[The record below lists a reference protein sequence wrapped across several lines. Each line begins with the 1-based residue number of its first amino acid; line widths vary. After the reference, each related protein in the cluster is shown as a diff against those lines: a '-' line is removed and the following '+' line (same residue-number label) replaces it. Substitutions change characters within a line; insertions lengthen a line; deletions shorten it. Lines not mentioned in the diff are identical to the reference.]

1 MSSTRSRT
9 VSKCS
14 ELSWL
19 PRHVSRYPEYHD
31 SNPNLP
37 CSEASTSSRVPSPR
51 LARAGYWASYKLINC
66 SESQLGQLAT
76 NQHQL
81 GHDQQQL
88 GHNQHQ
94 LGHTEL
100 GTAGRSSQL
109 GHRRSQQLGHRSSG
123 SSSGSSTAARSQ
135 LQLASCE
142 RQFSTLDTTRRLY
155 Y

>member
-1 MSSTRSRT
+1 M
-9 VSKCS
+9 
-14 ELSWL
+14 
-19 PRHVSRYPEYHD
+19 
-31 SNPNLP
+31 
-37 CSEASTSSRVPSPR
+37 PSPR

-81 GHDQQQL
+81 GHNQQ
-88 GHNQHQ
+88 Q

>member
-1 MSSTRSRT
+1 M
-9 VSKCS
+9 
-14 ELSWL
+14 
-19 PRHVSRYPEYHD
+19 
-31 SNPNLP
+31 
-37 CSEASTSSRVPSPR
+37 PSPR

-81 GHDQQQL
+81 GHNQHQL
-88 GHNQHQ
+88 GHNQ

-100 GTAGRSSQL
+100 GTAIRSSQL

-135 LQLASCE
+135 LELASCE

>member
-1 MSSTRSRT
+1 M
-9 VSKCS
+9 
-14 ELSWL
+14 
-19 PRHVSRYPEYHD
+19 
-31 SNPNLP
+31 
-37 CSEASTSSRVPSPR
+37 PSPR

-81 GHDQQQL
+81 GHNQLGHNQQQL
-88 GHNQHQ
+88 GHNQ

-100 GTAGRSSQL
+100 GTASRSSQL

-135 LQLASCE
+135 LELASCE
-142 RQFSTLDTTRRLY
+142 RQFNTLDTTRRLY

>member
-1 MSSTRSRT
+1 M
-9 VSKCS
+9 
-14 ELSWL
+14 
-19 PRHVSRYPEYHD
+19 
-31 SNPNLP
+31 
-37 CSEASTSSRVPSPR
+37 PSPR

-81 GHDQQQL
+81 GH
-88 GHNQHQ
+88 NQHQ

-100 GTAGRSSQL
+100 GTTGRSSQL

>member
-19 PRHVSRYPEYHD
+19 PRHVSLYTENYD

-81 GHDQQQL
+81 GH
-88 GHNQHQ
+88 NQHQ
-94 LGHTEL
+94 LVHTEL

>member
-1 MSSTRSRT
+1 M
-9 VSKCS
+9 
-14 ELSWL
+14 
-19 PRHVSRYPEYHD
+19 
-31 SNPNLP
+31 
-37 CSEASTSSRVPSPR
+37 PSPR

-76 NQHQL
+76 NQH
-81 GHDQQQL
+81 QL

>member
-19 PRHVSRYPEYHD
+19 PRHVSRYPEHYD
-31 SNPNLP
+31 CNLSR
-37 CSEASTSSRVPSPR
+37 SEASTSSRVPSPR

-81 GHDQQQL
+81 GQL
-88 GHNQHQ
+88 GT
-94 LGHTEL
+94 GV
-100 GTAGRSSQL
+100 
-109 GHRRSQQLGHRSSG
+109 
-123 SSSGSSTAARSQ
+123 
-135 LQLASCE
+135 
-142 RQFSTLDTTRRLY
+142 
-155 Y
+155 

>member
-1 MSSTRSRT
+1 M
-9 VSKCS
+9 
-14 ELSWL
+14 
-19 PRHVSRYPEYHD
+19 
-31 SNPNLP
+31 
-37 CSEASTSSRVPSPR
+37 PSPR

-81 GHDQQQL
+81 GHNQQQL
-88 GHNQHQ
+88 GHNQ

-100 GTAGRSSQL
+100 GTTGRSSQL

>member
-1 MSSTRSRT
+1 M
-9 VSKCS
+9 
-14 ELSWL
+14 
-19 PRHVSRYPEYHD
+19 
-31 SNPNLP
+31 
-37 CSEASTSSRVPSPR
+37 PSPR

-66 SESQLGQLAT
+66 SESQLGQLGH

-81 GHDQQQL
+81 GHNQL
-88 GHNQHQ
+88 GHDQHQ

-100 GTAGRSSQL
+100 GTAIRSSQL
-109 GHRRSQQLGHRSSG
+109 GHRRSQQLGDRSSG

-135 LQLASCE
+135 LELASCE

>member
-1 MSSTRSRT
+1 M
-9 VSKCS
+9 
-14 ELSWL
+14 
-19 PRHVSRYPEYHD
+19 
-31 SNPNLP
+31 
-37 CSEASTSSRVPSPR
+37 PSPR

-81 GHDQQQL
+81 GH
-88 GHNQHQ
+88 NQHQ

-100 GTAGRSSQL
+100 GTASRSSQL

>member
-1 MSSTRSRT
+1 MYTLA
-9 VSKCS
+9 S
-14 ELSWL
+14 E
-19 PRHVSRYPEYHD
+19 YYD
-31 SNPNLP
+31 SNLSH
-37 CSEASTSSRVPSPR
+37 SEASTSSRVPSPR

-66 SESQLGQLAT
+66 SESQLGQLGH
-76 NQHQL
+76 NQQQL
-81 GHDQQQL
+81 GHNQQQL

-94 LGHTEL
+94 LGHNQLGHTEL
-100 GTAGRSSQL
+100 GTAIRSSQL

-135 LQLASCE
+135 LELASCE

>member
-1 MSSTRSRT
+1 M
-9 VSKCS
+9 
-14 ELSWL
+14 
-19 PRHVSRYPEYHD
+19 
-31 SNPNLP
+31 
-37 CSEASTSSRVPSPR
+37 PSPR

-66 SESQLGQLAT
+66 SESQLGQLGH
-76 NQHQL
+76 NQNQL
-81 GHDQQQL
+81 GGHNQL
-88 GHNQHQ
+88 GHNHNQLGHNQ

-100 GTAGRSSQL
+100 GTGSRSSQL
-109 GHRRSQQLGHRSSG
+109 GHRRSQQLGQGSSG